1 MVEHLSDFPYLT
13 CMLLSPVI
21 GIAIIIF
28 LKEEQRFLIRTVSLI
43 SAAISFGF
51 SIYTFVAYD
60 KKLGGLQFVEKY
72 EWVKGFGISYFVG
85 VDGINAPLLL
95 LTGIVIFTG
104 VLTMW
109 ELQYRVKEYFAFMLF
124 LVTGV
129 FGVFMAM
136 DIFFFFL
143 FYEIAVVP
151 MYVLILI
158 WGSTRKEYAAMKL
171 TLYLMAGSG
180 LIIPGLLLLYATSG
194 LYTFDLLK
202 LHGVHFTPWVQ
213 KLAFIL
219 LFFGFGV
226 LAGVWPFHTWSPVGH
241 VAAPTAVSML
251 HAGVLMKLGSYGIL
265 RIPMYLC
272 PEGFQYWAELMALL
286 AAAGIVYGVFVGLA
300 QTDLKYVIGYSSVS
314 HMGIVGLGLSTGV
327 IDGINGAVFQMFAH
341 GVMTALFFSSVGF
354 IYDRTH
360 TREIHELGGFSKIM
374 PVASAFYIVAALCGA
389 GVPGFASFWAELLVF
404 ISAVRVYPVRGLI
417 ALASIVVGA
426 LFALRVVQ
434 NTFYNEPN
442 PKFIH
447 FEDVTPFLGLPR
459 MILIATLVL
468 FGFFP
473 SLMLDLINTAVVP
486 FVSGL

>member
-1 MVEHLSDFPYLT
+1 MVEHLTNFPYLT
-13 CMLLSPVI
+13 CMVLSPVI
-21 GIAIIIF
+21 GIAIILF
-28 LKEEQRFLIRTVSLI
+28 LKEDQKFLIRATALI
-43 SAAISFGF
+43 SAAISLGF
-51 SIYTFVAYD
+51 SIYTFTTYD
-60 KKLGGLQFVEKY
+60 KALGGLQFVEKY

-109 ELQYRVKEYFAFMLF
+109 ELENRIKEYFAFMLF

-129 FGVFMAM
+129 FGVFMSM

-151 MYVLILI
+151 MYILILI

-180 LIIPGLLLLYATSG
+180 LIIPGLLLLYSTSG
-194 LYTFDLLK
+194 LYTFDLIK
-202 LHGVHFTPWVQ
+202 LHGVHFAPWVQ
-213 KLAFIL
+213 KLVFPL
-219 LFFGFGV
+219 LLFGFGV
-226 LAGVWPFHTWSPVGH
+226 LAAMWPFHTWSPVGH

-265 RIPMYLC
+265 RVPMYLC
-272 PEGFQYWAELMALL
+272 PEGFQYWSSLFGLL
-286 AAAGIVYGVFVGLA
+286 AICGIVYGVFVGLA

-314 HMGIVGLGLSTGV
+314 HMGIVALGLATGTV
-327 IDGINGAVFQMFAH
+327 DGINGSVFQMFAH
-341 GVMTALFFSSVGF
+341 GIMTALFFSAVGY

-360 TREIHELGGFSKIM
+360 TRDIHELGGFCKIM
-374 PVASAFYIVAALCGA
+374 PVASAFFITAALCGA

-404 ISAVRVYPVRGLI
+404 IAAVKVFGVGGLI

-434 NTFYNEPN
+434 NSFYNEPN
-442 PKFIH
+442 PKFVH
-447 FEDVTPFLGLPR
+447 FEDVSPFLGLPR
-459 MILIATLVL
+459 MILIATLIL
-468 FGFFP
+468 FGIFP
-473 SLMLDLINTAVVP
+473 SLMLDVIKTAVVP
-486 FVSGL
+486 FLSGL